1 MFSSENILI
10 GIVYKVEKVIDVNI
24 WGISGYYGSKG
35 YGLDEMYLIF
45 VYLSFGRA

>member
-1 MFSSENILI
+1 MFSSEDILI

-24 WGISGYYGSKG
+24 WEISGYYWSKG

-45 VYLSFGRA
+45 LYL